1 MASAMETAA
10 PSKAALWAGYIL
22 TALVVLF
29 MAFAASFGLLK
40 PELARQGMEQMG
52 YPSSVGTPLTVVMI
66 ACVLIYTIPRTSILG
81 AILLTGYFGGA
92 TATHVRVGQPFYAPV
107 AVAILVWLSLFL
119 RDPRLRELIPLRR

>member
-92 TATHVRVGQPFYAPV
+92 TATHVRVGHRST
-107 AVAILVWLSLFL
+107 L
-119 RDPRLRELIPLRR
+119 RLRLQSWFGCRFSYAIPACGN